1 MSKYA
6 KAIAA
11 GTGAAL
17 MVLDGV
23 FVAGPWHIVIL
34 CLLAAGTAA
43 GVWAVPNATAKP

>member
-1 MSKYA
+1 MNRYA

-11 GTGAAL
+11 AVGAAL

-23 FVAGPWHIVIL
+23 FLTGPWHIVIL

-43 GVWAVPNATAKP
+43 GVWAVPNAPARP

>member
-11 GTGAAL
+11 GAGAAL

-23 FVAGPWHIVIL
+23 FVTGPWHIVIL

-43 GVWAVPNATAKP
+43 GVWAVPNAAAQP